1 MRTIAI
7 ILAAGSGT
15 RMKSEINKHLLPL
28 AGKPVIVHTL
38 TAFERCIAIDAIVL
52 VTSADNMAAY
62 QALIAEYG
70 IGKVSQ
76 IVLGGDTRQASAY
89 NGLHAAGDCDIVL
102 LHDGA
107 RPLIAQREIE
117 AVIRDAA
124 EYGGAVVAVPAKDT
138 TVRARDGF
146 IEAQLERST
155 LWQVQTPQGFKA
167 AIIKEAYEAAAHDGV
182 QSTDD
187 TGLVTRSGKMVKIT
201 PGSYANIKITTPED
215 LAMAEV
221 LLRET
226 LERWNV

>member
-1 MRTIAI
+1 MRVVAI

-38 TAFERCIAIDAIVL
+38 AAFERCAAIDAIVL
-52 VTSADNMAAY
+52 VTSADNIAAY

-70 IGKVSQ
+70 IAKVSR
-76 IVLGGDTRQASAY
+76 IVLGGDTRQASAH
-89 NGLHAAGDCDIVL
+89 NGLRAAGDCDIVL
-102 LHDGA
+102 IHDGA
-107 RPLIAQREIE
+107 RPLIAKQEIE

-138 TVRARDGF
+138 TVRAHEGF
-146 IEAQLERST
+146 IEAQLERNM

-167 AIIKEAYEAAAHDGV
+167 AIIKEAYEAAARDGV

-187 TGLVTRSGKMVKIT
+187 TGLVTRLGGVVKIT

-215 LAMAEV
+215 LVIAEA
-221 LLRET
+221 LLDKTSNR
-226 LERWNV
+226 